1 MTALLSTGLLAQVA
15 AGSLAG
21 MTAGQ
26 YGRLSGVGGAAAAAS
41 LAVLTVSSVGLVG
54 MGLQGV
60 GLGLSGL
67 GASSSLATQLFMAG
81 TSTAGW
87 SSLGMAWLMGD
98 SITSPRQTSVW
109 VDKAGNIRWPPN
121 DGFLGKPE
129 RVTLQPGTLIDRYG
143 YESGRFVSP
152 QGVPIQMRSLA
163 PGTENKPYNIYEV
176 IKPIE
181 GLRGTTN
188 PWFDQVG
195 GGIQY
200 KLDMTIQ
207 ELLAGGFIRR
217 TGP

>member
-87 SSLGMAWLMGD
+87 SASAAVWLAGVKIPGPQTLPNQGRVTNPGRLGGQAHQAGIATIEKQIKKQGYIPKTEYRVLTQGG
-98 SITSPRQTSVW
+98 TKPYRY
-109 VDKAGNIRWPPN
+109 VDVAALDVNNRPVAFYQVGRSTAGNIPIIR
-121 DGFLGKPE
+121 E
-129 RVTLQPGTLIDRYG
+129 RRAIFDVYEFGG
-143 YESGRFVSP
+143 YD
-152 QGVPIQMRSLA
+152 VPIIFI
-163 PGTENKPYNIYEV
+163 PY
-176 IKPIE
+176 
-181 GLRGTTN
+181 
-188 PWFDQVG
+188 W
-195 GGIQY
+195 
-200 KLDMTIQ
+200 
-207 ELLAGGFIRR
+207 
-217 TGP
+217 